1 MLKSTY
7 DVLKRQNQKRK
18 IRENAID
25 FVNNIEKESKRS
37 GVDRWQYAT
46 WKIKSNL
53 IHEMCTG
60 WSGIGGFSDENK
72 ENAIMTVLNSCRH
85 DYEFDK
91 ILTNLKDGFNINID
105 SELDFSQQGQFNA
118 LKAKFNYQ

>member
-1 MLKSTY
+1 
-7 DVLKRQNQKRK
+7 
-18 IRENAID
+18 
-25 FVNNIEKESKRS
+25 
-37 GVDRWQYAT
+37 
-46 WKIKSNL
+46 
-53 IHEMCTG
+53 MCTG